1 MTKRMLMYFLFIMT
15 VVLAAC
21 GNGEDNAK
29 DTSGDKKNASLLEEI
44 KEEGVLKVGTEGTYA
59 PFTFHDESGTLTG
72 FDVEVI
78 EEVAKRMD
86 VKVEFSETQWDA
98 IFGGIDAGR
107 FHLIANQVGVT
118 DERKE
123 KYLFT
128 EPYAEPSAVLI
139 THKENTGIKSIKD
152 MKGKKAAQTM
162 TSNWGKLA
170 EEQGAEIVKV
180 EGFNESVQLV
190 ASKRAEGTFNDE
202 LSAALYMKEQPN
214 APLQIIEHPDYTIET
229 AFLMEKGN
237 EELAEEINKILK
249 EMREDGTLSK
259 ISMKWFDVDVS

>member
-1 MTKRMLMYFLFIMT
+1 MKKVILTFFLLT
-15 VVLAAC
+15 LAAVLAAC
-21 GNGEDNAK
+21 GNGDDN
-29 DTSGDKKNASLLEEI
+29 TQNESSEEKNGSVLDQI

-59 PFTFHDESGTLTG
+59 PFTFHDESGKLTG

-98 IFGGIDAGR
+98 IFGGIDANR

-118 DERKE
+118 EEREE

-139 THKENTGIKSIKD
+139 AHKDLGDIQSIED
-152 MKGKKAAQTM
+152 MKGRKAAQTL

-170 EEQGAEIVKV
+170 ESQGAEIVKV
-180 EGFNESVQLV
+180 EGFNESIQLV
-190 ASKRAEGTFNDE
+190 TSKRVDGTFNDE
-202 LSAALYMKEQPN
+202 LSAAVYMKEQPD
-214 APLQIIEHPDYTIET
+214 APLQIIEHPDYTIKT
-229 AFLMEKGN
+229 AFLMAKGN
-237 EELAEEINKILK
+237 DELAEEINKILK
-249 EMREDGTLSK
+249 EMREDGTLSDL
-259 ISMKWFDVDVS
+259 SMKWFDTDVS